1 MLSTRPI
8 GTPIRVLVIAE
19 DPRTGTLLMRG
30 LAPTFDV
37 DVETNPLDALAC
49 LLDASCY
56 DVVLCDLQ
64 MPLFSGPE
72 ILAVARRMGVPLAER
87 FVFMTDAAR
96 GELSEERHT
105 FGRPVLRKPLS
116 MVAVE
121 IVLRGVVARGETW
134 SRASVAEQPREQ
146 AHAG

>member
-1 MLSTRPI
+1 MLSTRPT

-30 LAPTFDV
+30 LAPIFDI
-37 DVETNPLDALAC
+37 DVETNPLEALAC

-56 DVVLCDLQ
+56 DVVLCDLN

-72 ILAVARRMGVPLAER
+72 ILAVAKRMSVPLAER
-87 FVFMTDAAR
+87 FVFMTDGAAR
-96 GELSEERHT
+96 DRHT
-105 FGRPVLRKPLS
+105 HGCPVLQKPLS
-116 MVAVE
+116 MVALE
-121 IVLRGVVARGETW
+121 IVLRGVVMRGETW
-134 SRASVAEQPREQ
+134 SRPLSARHAPEQ